1 MVGLSVPCYQIL
13 LPKAKNRFPVGLA
26 IHNGQPV
33 KAYEILGSVFDP
45 AAQVSQNVLTVK
57 QILSPLSREQVG
69 IVRCLGLNYADHA
82 VREFVVHFTNG
93 RSDSNTLSIWVGRGE
108 DGKAKVRIH
117 SPEYSGSILSTFR
130 SAPVLFYKPAT
141 SIIGPEAKIVI
152 PKVAQPV
159 DQQLPGRF
167 TAKF

>member
-1 MVGLSVPCYQIL
+1 MVGFSVLCNQIL
-13 LPKAKNRFPVGLA
+13 SPDAENRFPVGLA

-82 VREFVVHFTNG
+82 VREFVAHLTNG
-93 RSDSNTLSIWVGRGE
+93 HSDSNTFSICVGRGK

-117 SPEYSGSILSTFR
+117 SSEHSASVLSTFH

-141 SIIGPEAKIVI
+141 SVIGPEAKIVI

-167 TAKF
+167 TANF